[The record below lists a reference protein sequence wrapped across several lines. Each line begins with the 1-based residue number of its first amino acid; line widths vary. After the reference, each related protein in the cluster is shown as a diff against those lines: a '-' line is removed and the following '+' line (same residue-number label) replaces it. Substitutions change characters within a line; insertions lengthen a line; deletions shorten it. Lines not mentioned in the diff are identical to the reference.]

1 MNPIRDL
8 KIYYTYVLL
17 STKDN
22 QLYTGV
28 TNNLKERFRHHKNGL
43 VSSTKNRTPLKLI
56 YYEVCLNRKDAYC
69 REKYLKT
76 SMGKKYIKNRL
87 KRYLNYAENKKNL

>member
-43 VSSTKNRTPLKLI
+43 VSSTKNRTPLNLFIMKFASTEKMLI
-56 YYEVCLNRKDAYC
+56 V
-69 REKYLKT
+69 EKSILKQVWV
-76 SMGKKYIKNRL
+76 KNIL
-87 KRYLNYAENKKNL
+87 KID